1 MKKYIVFSC
10 LFLNILFAA
19 DIGSDILVTRFDTQ
33 QTVNNG
39 DRIASFAALAA
50 GFALANSAVIG
61 TFDSF
66 FAVEGNIAFSGGS
79 LILDNDLILH
89 NESQITNFGTII
101 GNNHVLSLSKNISLV
116 PTTSSSQCFEWG
128 NLQVCLNCNLMF
140 QDCCITFTGNSTL
153 DGRGNC
159 LTIKPTCTIRIA
171 PNASLLMKN
180 IIIQGVQT
188 GRIVPL
194 DSTSTLSLKSVEWV
208 LDQNYSFTQGHFD
221 VLKQFKISGR
231 NKAFSY
237 ESDQVSTIGKN
248 ATLQLDAAVTFSYQP
263 ATGEDRIQLLDTTS
277 ILFLKGATLHASN
290 VGLQLEKGILQ
301 VDRESFLSSD
311 GTNFTTGIK
320 LGDGAVAANN
330 ISLDILPAAQL
341 KITQGFVVENDA

>member
-1 MKKYIVFSC
+1 MKKYIFFSF
-10 LFLNILFAA
+10 LFCKILFAA
-19 DIGSDILVTRFDTQ
+19 NIGSDTMVTLFNTQ
-33 QTVNNG
+33 QTVNDG
-39 DRIASFAALAA
+39 DRIASFAALKD
-50 GFALANSAVIG
+50 GFILANSAVTG

-66 FAVEGNIAFSGGS
+66 FQVS
-79 LILDNDLILH
+79 
-89 NESQITNFGTII
+89 GTIDLTGGTLVLDKDLVLSNTSQLNTMGAI
-101 GNNHVLSLSKNISLV
+101 VGNNHVLSLAKNISLL
-116 PTTSSSQCFEWG
+116 PQIGSSQCFEWG
-128 NLQVCLNCNLMF
+128 NIKVCLNSNVTF

-180 IIIQGVQT
+180 IIVQGVQT

-231 NKAFSY
+231 NRVFSY

-263 ATGEDRIQLLDTTS
+263 QAGQDLIQLLDATS
-277 ILFLKGATLHASN
+277 TIFLKGATLHASN

-311 GTNFTTGIK
+311 GNTFITGIK
-320 LGDGAVAANN
+320 LGDGTSAANN

-341 KITQGFVVENDA
+341 KIAQGFVVENDA